1 MTIISNLAHF
11 KTPCGSIF
19 ELESGFYEPSARSLL
34 NICSGKATNPHLQ
47 NDEARGE
54 VIADS
59 SQKDNAKSKI

>member
-34 NICSGKATNPHLQ
+34 NI
-47 NDEARGE
+47 NDEARDE

>member
-34 NICSGKATNPHLQ
+34 DI

-59 SQKDNAKSKI
+59 SQKDNAKSRI

>member
-19 ELESGFYEPSARSLL
+19 ESESGFYEPSARSLL
-34 NICSGKATNPHLQ
+34 GI

-59 SQKDNAKSKI
+59 SQKDNAKSRI